1 MRERGNQPHFI
12 FNQASS
18 LTHDYFNHAG
28 HADRPYVS
36 LLKRIFDNDYHK
48 NTIIFLYSDHGLRFG
63 DILRTQSGI
72 YEQRLPFFYMYIP
85 EELVIDGKDARQ
97 LRSILRVNQRRLTSH
112 IDLHATMMH
121 LIYGHEPIKESY
133 GLSLFNEIPL
143 NRTCKQ
149 AGILDHYC
157 MCNAYI
163 RLRYQEAHDRISKV
177 VVDLINERVT
187 KHRDL
192 CVELKFNQTL
202 STMTPQNE
210 IRLTKD
216 HHYLVQFKT
225 QPNGGIY
232 ESTVLVTGDIHK
244 SKEKLHVTVI
254 GDISRLDKYGHQT
267 KCVFG
272 LNKIERFC
280 YCRNLLPTT
289 AKTSTTASTTTPS
302 LTTTSKATTLKITT
316 TEKLNLVTIRTTT
329 TGG

>member
-1 MRERGNQPHFI
+1 MRDRGNQPHFI
-12 FNQASS
+12 FNQAST

-28 HADRPYVS
+28 YADRPYAS
-36 LLKRIFDNDYHK
+36 LLKRIFDNDFHK
-48 NTIIFLYSDHGLRFG
+48 NTVIFLYSDHGLRFG

-85 EELVIDGKDARQ
+85 DELVVDGKDARK
-97 LRSILRVNQRRLTSH
+97 LRNMLLVNQRRLTSH

-121 LIYGHEPIKESY
+121 LIYGHEPTKEPY
-133 GLSLFNEIPL
+133 GRSLFTEIPL

-163 RLRYQEAHDRISKV
+163 RLRYREAHDRISKV
-177 VVDLINERVT
+177 VVGLINERVAG
-187 KHRDL
+187 HQDL
-192 CVELKFNQTL
+192 CVELKFNETL
-202 STMTPQNE
+202 STLTPQNE
-210 IRLTKD
+210 IKLTKD

-225 QPNGGIY
+225 QPNKGIY
-232 ESTVLVTGDIHK
+232 ESTVLVTGDIHNT
-244 SKEKLHVTVI
+244 KEKIKVTVI

-289 AKTSTTASTTTPS
+289 TTTTSTT
-302 LTTTSKATTLKITT
+302 
-316 TEKLNLVTIRTTT
+316 TTT
-329 TGG
+329 TTTTTAAPSTTENSNLVASIATTAEG